1 MQMYVCS
8 VQFISQMT
16 HGQRLFDWYE
26 SLAFSTIIHQKNYSD
41 LEPIDLKHD
50 DMQFVTLDGSYS
62 LSWLNFFLVHP
73 SVDEFMTLSDIIL
86 PVVF

>member
-1 MQMYVCS
+1 MQCTVHQS
-8 VQFISQMT
+8 DDTRAKAI
-16 HGQRLFDWYE
+16 RLVRIFGILN
-26 SLAFSTIIHQKNYSD
+26 SKHQKNSSD